1 MKKTYQYIALAVLA
15 LGLAACTQEDDFT
28 PQGNQKDA
36 PLAIASAGV
45 ADLTTRATITDGM
58 LTEGSIGVYV
68 TSTTEKDRY
77 KGSNVQWTYTDGSW
91 QLATGSTA
99 VLFENNGKNQK
110 IGAYYPY
117 TTELTNGLFAIEL
130 PETFDSNYEDY
141 DYLYANYAALGSNPA
156 TIIMNH
162 LLSKVTVSISSVGT
176 QIEVG
181 EVVQSISLFNVPRT
195 ASWAVPTSSL
205 SGWGST
211 YQVTTLFANDTD
223 NDQTVDNYVG
233 YALPNAA
240 TTLGI
245 RVTMDS
251 GRSFAAQVPITGG
264 LASGNHYMISMKL
277 GKDALTVGSITIVDW
292 ATPDNNPTGSEV
304 TEVFIHSTVSGE
316 TAAIDIVSSAT
327 EGVQAAIS
335 ELLANNPSV
344 TTLTVNG
351 TPSEVQQSALAA
363 ALNDFSG
370 KLVMDM
376 TEVTDA
382 ISSLS
387 CKKQLGGYTYDETTT
402 TYTVYTEAGLNKWR
416 EAVAVNAATNLTLGA
431 DIILSTDGITVDENG
446 KPNRSNW
453 RMSESYPF
461 TGSLE
466 GGGHSIVNL
475 RSLSLGIEPAG
486 FIGKTSGAT
495 IKNLTIVNPVVYG
508 ATGTQ
513 AGLVCVVGTS
523 EQPTSIINCHVQG
536 GSIGGVSSY
545 AGGLIAI
552 IRFNVN
558 NCYIYGC
565 TNSAKVTAT
574 INSGGILGD
583 SPSAVGDDFV
593 IAACANTGEIS
604 RGSDANSHA
613 GGIAGTVCSQV
624 KLIACYTTQ
633 GNICGNTDATV
644 TGSYYVA
651 SEDTDGEDGTTNVA
665 DAAALNSADVV
676 SAMNAAISTWNGTEG
691 NTQITYQWKVGT
703 SLPILEA
710 VSE

>member
-68 TSTTEKDRY
+68 TSTTDKDRY

-99 VLFENNGKNQK
+99 VLFENNGENQQ

-156 TIIMNH
+156 TITMNH

-211 YQVTTLFANDTD
+211 DQVTTLFANDTD

-251 GRSFAAQVPITGG
+251 RRSFAAQVPISDG

-304 TEVFIHSTVSGE
+304 TEVFIHSTVSGT
-316 TAAIDIVSSAT
+316 TAAIDIVSSAK

-351 TPSEVQQSALAA
+351 TPNEVQQEALAEV
-363 ALNDFSG
+363 LTVHSG
-370 KLVMDM
+370 VKLIMDM
-376 TEVTDA
+376 KENEVSEAVTN
-382 ISSLS
+382 L
-387 CKKQLGGYTYDETTT
+387 KNEKQLGGYTVAENG

-453 RMSESYPF
+453 TR
-461 TGSLE
+461 TGSYYDPFEGTLD

-475 RSLSLGIEPAG
+475 RSISTSADG
-486 FIGKTSGAT
+486 FIAYTKDAT
-495 IKNLTIVNPVVYG
+495 IKNLTMVNPVVYT
-508 ATGTQ
+508 TGEVA
-513 AGLVCVVGTS
+513 AGLLVYVDES
-523 EQPTSIINCHVQG
+523 TSIINCHVQG
-536 GSIGGVSSY
+536 GSIAGGYY
-545 AGGLIAI
+545 AGGLIGMI
-552 IRFNVN
+552 QFDVN
-558 NCYIYGC
+558 YCYIYGC

-574 INSGGILGD
+574 YDSGGILGRNYY
-583 SPSAVGDDFV
+583 DDGVVV

-604 RGSDANSHA
+604 GNSQV
-613 GGIAGTVCSQV
+613 GGIAGQTTIE
-624 KLIACYTTQ
+624 KLIACYTTE
-633 GNICGNTDATV
+633 GNLCGDTNATV

-676 SAMNAAISTWNGTEG
+676 SAMNDAISTWNGTEG
-691 NTQITYQWKVGT
+691 NIQITYQWKMGT